1 MSLFIVFDS
10 VLLSMIDLPTE
21 AKRLSIYG
29 SSFISSYLLKHHT
42 KTPSSIKLGGLFSV
56 IKY

>member
-1 MSLFIVFDS
+1 MD
-10 VLLSMIDLPTE
+10 LLTE

-29 SSFISSYLLKHHT
+29 SSFVSSYLLKHHT
-42 KTPSSIKLGGLFSV
+42 KTPSSIEFGVLFSA